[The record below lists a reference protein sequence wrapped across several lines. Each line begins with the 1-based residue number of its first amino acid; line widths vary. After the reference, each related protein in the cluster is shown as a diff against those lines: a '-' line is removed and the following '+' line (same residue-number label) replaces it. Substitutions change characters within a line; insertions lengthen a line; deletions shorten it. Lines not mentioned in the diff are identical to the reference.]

1 MATTETDLTV
11 APQRVFEVLSDPASY
26 GDWVV
31 GSDTIRDSDPHWPT
45 VGSRFY
51 HRVGVG
57 PVKVNDHTEVI
68 EMDPAR
74 KLVLHARARPLGTA
88 RVSMEWVAQG
98 NGTHVTMTET
108 AGDPLS
114 RLAINPLTDWLVD
127 LRNRKALRRF
137 KRIAETGILK
147 S

>member
-1 MATTETDLTV
+1 V
-11 APQRVFEVLSDPASY
+11 APERVFAVLSDPQSY

-31 GSDTIRDSDPHWPT
+31 GSDTIRDADAAWPA

-57 PVKVNDHTEVI
+57 PVKLNDHTEVL
-68 EMDPAR
+68 EVDPPR
-74 KLVLHARARPLGTA
+74 QLVLHARARPLGTA
-88 RVSMEWVAQG
+88 KVTLRLTPQG
-98 NGTHVTMTET
+98 AATLVTMREE

-114 RLAINPLTDWLVD
+114 RLAINPLTDWLVHR
-127 LRNRKALRRF
+127 RNVESLRRL
-137 KRIAETGILK
+137 KRIAETGVVR